1 MSRRGW
7 RAKRFNVAGIQVI
20 DPRFTSLDN
29 CQSLQPP
36 NYSGVYFL
44 RYGER
49 ILYVGQSKNVA
60 RRIADHI
67 NKKFF
72 DSILI
77 MPVPLEALCSVE
89 TYWIR
94 RLKPV
99 LNRSIGELGQNGDE
113 APRLKGGIGYT
124 RSQKRVKNLHLY
136 AVHKNGR
143 TYWRLR
149 IPHPG
154 GRGFIERQ
162 FSDKAEAH
170 TAFDRAFVDHQNSR
184 LNSRLNREIR
194 KLRRIFHA
202 KTP

>member
-1 MSRRGW
+1 M
-7 RAKRFNVAGIQVI
+7 I
-20 DPRFTSLDN
+20 DPRFSSLEQ
-29 CQSLQPP
+29 CQRLQPP

-44 RYGER
+44 RRGEE
-49 ILYVGQSKNVA
+49 IVYVGQSKNVA
-60 RRIADHI
+60 CRIADHI

-77 MPVPLEALCSVE
+77 MSVPLEALSSVE
-89 TYWIR
+89 TYWIG

-99 LNRSIGELGQNGDE
+99 LNRPMGEIGYNGSE
-113 APRLKGGIGYT
+113 SPRSKGGIGYT
-124 RSQKRVKNLHLY
+124 RNQKRIKNLHLY

-149 IPHPG
+149 IPQLS

-170 TAFDRAFVDHQNSR
+170 TAFDLAFTDHR
-184 LNSRLNREIR
+184 FTR
-194 KLRRIFHA
+194 K
-202 KTP
+202 